1 MLGAGLVIGDSII
14 TTNTQ
19 LKEYGRLTDE
29 EYEYLKYKVRIQH
42 GGYGYY
48 NSIDEGDLSRYK
60 ETMEMALG
68 RKITE
73 DELKKL

>member
-1 MLGAGLVIGDSII
+1 MTATWLVLGAGLVIGDSII

-19 LKEYGRLTDE
+19 LKEYGRLTDK

-42 GGYGYY
+42 DGYGYY

-60 ETMEMALG
+60 ETM
-68 RKITE
+68 
-73 DELKKL
+73 